1 MTFDSSTGDAAD
13 AVVEREGDREVH
25 LSSFWAERRVA
36 FIFLRHFG

>member
-1 MTFDSSTGDAAD
+1 MTLDSRTGEAPD

-25 LSSFWAERRVA
+25 LNSIWAERHVA